1 MLDRKVFLLLGF
13 IIFLTMTG
21 YGIVLP
27 TLPFVADR
35 LGLTSFQMGTLI
47 TGWAVA
53 QLVSAPFWG
62 RLADTWGRKH
72 VLLFGLFGFAIAF
85 FLLIFAQ
92 SYWQLL
98 LARIIGATLSSGT
111 LPAVIA
117 LISDLTDLKHRN
129 VAIAKMG
136 AINGLGFLCGPAVG
150 GLFAPFGVN
159 MPFIVAG
166 TLAFVTLPIAMK
178 YLFEPENK
186 TSLKHKQ
193 ATIFR
198 SLGMITKR
206 GYWQLFTVT
215 FGVSMA
221 ASAFFGLLGYFM
233 IAKFSASPVIVSIA
247 FSTQA
252 GISVIV
258 QFFLLERFYQ
268 LFEEET
274 LARFGL
280 LFITLGFG
288 LIAFSPHVAII
299 IIGCLFTGFG
309 QACVNPT
316 ILSILSKRE
325 AFGQGMTVG
334 MHQAMN
340 SLGRIVGPLI
350 GGAIFGVIIIGPFL
364 TSAIIALS
372 LYFIVL
378 FSSKKGEAE
387 ALLRREE
394 GSQV

>member
-1 MLDRKVFLLLGF
+1 MLERKVFILLGF
-13 IIFLTMTG
+13 IIFLTMVG

-27 TLPFVADR
+27 TLPFVAER

-53 QLVSAPFWG
+53 QLAAAPLWG
-62 RLADTWGRKH
+62 RLADTWGRKR
-72 VLLFGLFGFAIAF
+72 VLLAGLSGFAVAF
-85 FLLIFAQ
+85 FLLVFAK

-98 LARIIGATLSSGT
+98 FARIIGAALSSGT

-129 VAIAKMG
+129 VAIAKVG

-150 GLFAPFGVN
+150 GLFAPFGVHA
-159 MPFIVAG
+159 PFIVAG
-166 TLAFVTLPIAMK
+166 SCAFLTLPIAMK

-186 TSLKHKQ
+186 TMLKREQTTVFKSI
-193 ATIFR
+193 A
-198 SLGMITKR
+198 MVAKR

-221 ASAFFGLLGYFM
+221 ASSFFGLLGYFM
-233 IAKFSASPVIVSIA
+233 IEKFAASPMMVSFA
-247 FSTQA
+247 FSSQA

-268 LFEEET
+268 WFEEES
-274 LARFGL
+274 LAANGL
-280 LFITLGFG
+280 LFITFGFS
-288 LIAFSPHVAII
+288 LIAFSPHLSIA

-325 AFGQGMTVG
+325 AYGQGMTIG

-350 GGAIFGVIIIGPFL
+350 GGAVFAVIISGPFL
-364 TSAIIALS
+364 TSAFISLS
-372 LYFIVL
+372 LYFIV
-378 FSSKKGEAE
+378 FKTRKKETYASLE
-387 ALLRREE
+387 KSESRDL
-394 GSQV
+394 